1 MKEYATD
8 SLSSRLPNL
17 LPEFVR
23 EESPALEA
31 FLKSYFEYLEAEII
45 TLSSQSVLDNL
56 SLEDG
61 IGDLLLESDTSFSP
75 TSESSK
81 IITEQSVL
89 NPTLNASPFTK
100 GEFIVGS
107 KSKSVARIDIV
118 IDNKIYVDT
127 ISGNGFLKGET
138 ITGRESKQ
146 TGVVGNFKQNSVLAS
161 NKLLDYSDIDRTS
174 EEFLQYFQNDFIPS
188 LDIGST
194 VDRRLTIK
202 HIKDLYQTKGTAE
215 SVQFLMRLL
224 YGQDATIRYPDN
236 ETIYLNESDYSQV
249 RRMRVQ
255 VNSAPP
261 QATDRIIQY
270 TSGTKT
276 VEAESVVENVFVDS
290 VEDRK
295 YSIEITDNHIGEFTQ
310 GSTVTFIDRDGL
322 TEYTGTVIGVVNN
335 VSDESSSTYISHD
348 DNGDILLESGQPA
361 VYDGTYDGTQS
372 NTESTFDGGLLLE
385 ESSLGSLY
393 SFNDKILFSGSKNN
407 TDASECQARVDGLS
421 KGGITHIY
429 IEEGGQD
436 YEGGDL
442 IVFENAGTQGG
453 GAEAVIGSV
462 GDEVLLEGGS
472 TFGHYEVTA
481 TAGQTLVGGPGVRD
495 DNGNLIIFNDNT
507 LKVFVDDVLQ
517 TPNTSYTTH
526 DYSHKNDRVVFTTPL
541 TAGQRVDMYTEFNQL
556 LYESGEEINLETTVG
571 NIRSIKILSG
581 GAGYQS
587 VPTAFPGGYI
597 YFDNLTGFVEDEV
610 VTGGISNATA
620 TIVRIEED
628 KKRLV
633 VKRLSTDTGAFQ
645 NGETI
650 NGGTSLTARANTQA
664 SVSSGTG
671 GKIFCFSDEI
681 GGVKSINIIEQG
693 KDYTSDS
700 VVSNSSVFPMLITTP
715 TNTLNKGVVITG
727 QASGTTAEVVDYDAD
742 RHILKYTNLDGH
754 FLINEVVTYQ
764 NTDQFTILRSNP
776 YNARGKFGGEGI
788 IQEQFVTD
796 KGHVNAAASNL
807 QDSRYYQTHSYV
819 IKVGESINKYRSVV
833 KDLLHPAGHIFF
845 GEVALENSISGQTR
859 TSKFQPTIIMVM
871 EPVLSVSNAFANS
884 LRTYLLHADMTA
896 TGPEGGI
903 GLLTLDEAGQPTY
916 NTDPRTGGSITEPD
930 TEYGDSK
937 MRNRHMNILKIVN
950 KSIPSLRVDNVR
962 GVVRSVG
969 SVNLMDNQITL
980 DYHNRKFV
988 AADQG
993 KLIDMFQPS
1002 EEVLIM
1008 ENGDR
1013 IQLEDPACLIR
1024 FEEREFAEV
1033 KGEFGDR
1040 ILSEDGEYL
1049 LRLESETVQ
1058 DEVLYFLSE
1067 RTPDYN
1073 DKFFYM
1079 EDGTR
1084 IVDEEGHGIL
1094 DENSS
1099 DTGHTPYT
1107 FASFGTNF
1115 KSLNTITGQRTYKIS
1130 YYLKD
1135 ETDEDDIMLEDGY
1148 GNILSEES
1156 EPEGLR
1162 ISDLNDYYPNLWI
1175 PEFKQRELKRTNITY
1190 SAYVKSA

>member
-81 IITEQSVL
+81 IITEQSIL
-89 NPTLNASPFTK
+89 NPTLLASPFTK
-100 GEFIVGS
+100 GEYVVGT

-118 IDNKIYVDT
+118 VGDKIYVNT

-146 TGVVGNFKQNSVLAS
+146 TGVVGSFKQNSVLAN

-261 QATDRIIQY
+261 QQTDRIIQY

-290 VEDRK
+290 VEDKK
-295 YSIEITDNHIGEFTQ
+295 YSLEITDNHIGNFTQ
-310 GSTVTFIDRDGL
+310 GSTVTFIDRDGI
-322 TEYTGTVIGVVNN
+322 TEYTGTVIGVVND
-335 VSDESSSTYISHD
+335 VSDESSSTYISHND
-348 DNGDILLESGQPA
+348 SGDLLLESGQPA
-361 VYDGTYDGTQS
+361 VYVGTYDGTQS
-372 NTESTFDGGLLLE
+372 NTESTFGGGLLLE
-385 ESSLGSLY
+385 ESSIGSLY
-393 SFNDKILFSGSKNN
+393 SLNDKVFFAGSKNN
-407 TDASECQARVDGLS
+407 TNASECQARVDGLS
-421 KGGITHIY
+421 KGGITKIF
-429 IEEGGQD
+429 IETGGQN

-517 TPNTSYTTH
+517 TPNTSYTTN
-526 DYSHKNDRVVFTTPL
+526 DYSHKNDRVTFTNAL
-541 TAGQRVDMYTEFNQL
+541 SAGQRVDMYTEFNQL
-556 LYESGEEINLETTVG
+556 LYENGEEINLETTVG

-581 GAGYQS
+581 GAGYQTI
-587 VPTAFPGGYI
+587 PTAFPGGYI
-597 YFDNLTGFVEDEV
+597 YFDDLSGFVLNEVLTGG
-610 VTGGISNATA
+610 TSNATA
-620 TIVRIEED
+620 TIIKIEED
-628 KKRLV
+628 KKRVV

-650 NGGTSLTARANTQA
+650 NGGTSLTARANTQV

-681 GGVKSINIIEQG
+681 GGIKSLNIIEQG
-693 KDYTSDS
+693 RDYTEDS
-700 VVSNSSVFPMLITTP
+700 VVSDKSVFPMLITTP
-715 TNTLNKGVVITG
+715 TNTVNKGVTITG
-727 QASGTTAEVVDYDAD
+727 QSSGTTAEVVDYDAD
-742 RHILKYTNLDGH
+742 RHILKYTNLEGH
-754 FLINEVVTYQ
+754 FLIDEVVTYQ
-764 NTDQFTILRSNP
+764 NTDQFKVMKSNP

-796 KGHVNAAASNL
+796 KGHVNASASNL

-819 IKVGESINKYRSVV
+819 IKVGESINKYRSTV

-884 LRTYLLHADMTA
+884 LRTYLLHADMSA

-903 GLLTLDEAGQPTY
+903 GLLTLDEAGQPVY

-950 KSIPSLRVDNVR
+950 KSIPSVRTDNVR

-969 SVNLMDNQITL
+969 SINLMDNQDTL

-993 KLIDMFQPS
+993 KIVDLYQPS
-1002 EEVLIM
+1002 EEILVMEDGGKIELEEEACIM
-1008 ENGDR
+1008 
-1013 IQLEDPACLIR
+1013 R
-1024 FEEREFAEV
+1024 FEERRFAEV
-1033 KGEFGDR
+1033 KGEAGDR
-1040 ILSEDGEYL
+1040 IISEDNETL
-1049 LRLESETVQ
+1049 IRLESATTTEETQ
-1058 DEVLYFLSE
+1058 YFVSE
-1067 RTPDYN
+1067 RNPDLN
-1073 DKFFYM
+1073 DKYTLF
-1079 EDGTR
+1079 ENGDR
-1084 IVDEEGHGIL
+1084 IVFEDESAMI
-1094 DENSS
+1094 DEQSS
-1099 DTGHTPYT
+1099 DSSVPSTT

-1115 KSLNTITGQRTYKIS
+1115 KSLNTITGQRIYDIS

-1135 ETDEDDIMLEDGY
+1135 ETDGDDILLEDGY

-1156 EPEGLR
+1156 KPEGLR
-1162 ISDLNDYYPNLWI
+1162 ISDLNDYYPNLFI
-1175 PEFKQRELKRTNITY
+1175 PEFEKRELKRTNITY
-1190 SAYVKSA
+1190 SAYIKSA

>member
-81 IITEQSVL
+81 IITEQSIL

-100 GEFIVGS
+100 GEFIVGT
-107 KSKSVARIDIV
+107 KSKSVAKIDIV
-118 IDNKIYVDT
+118 IGDKIYVDT

-146 TGVVGNFKQNSVLAS
+146 TGVIGSFKQNSVLAN
-161 NKLLDYSDIDRTS
+161 NKLLDYSDVDRTS
-174 EEFLQYFQNDFIPS
+174 EEFLQYFQNDFIPA

-255 VNSAPP
+255 VQSAPP
-261 QATDRIIQY
+261 TATDRIIQY
-270 TSGTKT
+270 TTGTSII
-276 VEAESVVENVFVDS
+276 EAESVIENVFVDS
-290 VEDRK
+290 VEDKK
-295 YSIEITDNHIGEFTQ
+295 YSIEITDNHIGTFTQ
-310 GSTVTFIDRDGL
+310 GSTVVFIDRDGL
-322 TEYTGTVIGVVNN
+322 TEYTGTVIGVVNG
-335 VSDESSSTYISHD
+335 VSDESSSTYISHND
-348 DNGDILLESGQPA
+348 SGDILLETG
-361 VYDGTYDGTQS
+361 
-372 NTESTFDGGLLLE
+372 GGLLLE
-385 ESSLGSLY
+385 ESSIGSLY
-393 SFNDKILFSGSKNN
+393 TLNDKVFFAGSKNN
-407 TDASECQARVDGLS
+407 TNASECQARVDGLS
-421 KGGITHIY
+421 KGGVTHIY
-429 IEEGGQD
+429 IETGGTN

-442 IVFENAGTQGG
+442 IVFENAGTQGS

-472 TFGHYEVTA
+472 VFGHYEYTA
-481 TAGQTLVGGPGVRD
+481 TGGENQVGGPGVRD

-517 TPNTSYTTH
+517 TPNTSYTTR
-526 DYSHKNDRVVFTTPL
+526 DYSHKNDRVVFTNSL
-541 TAGQRVDMYTEFNQL
+541 TNGQRVDLYTEFNQL
-556 LYESGEEINLETTVG
+556 VYEDGEEINLETTVG
-571 NIRSIKILSG
+571 NIRSVKILSG
-581 GAGYQS
+581 GAGYQT

-597 YFDNLTGFVEDEV
+597 YMDDLTGFQVNEV
-610 VTGGISNATA
+610 VTGGTSGATA
-620 TIVRIEED
+620 TVIRIEPNN
-628 KKRLV
+628 KRLV
-633 VKRLSTDTGAFQ
+633 VKRLSTDTGEFS

-650 NGGTSLTARANTQA
+650 NGGTSLTARANTQTN
-664 SVSSGTG
+664 VSSGTG

-681 GGVKSINIIEQG
+681 GGIKSLNIIEQG
-693 KDYTSDS
+693 RDYINDS
-700 VVSNSSVFPMLITTP
+700 VVSNKSVFPMLITTP
-715 TNTLNKGVVITG
+715 TNTLNKGVTITG
-727 QASGTTAEVVDYDAD
+727 QSSGTTAEVVSYDAD

-754 FLINEVVTYQ
+754 FLIDEVVIYQ
-764 NTDQFTILRSNP
+764 NTDQFEVMKSNP

-788 IQEQFVTD
+788 IQEQFLTD
-796 KGHVNAAASNL
+796 KGHVNASASNI
-807 QDSRYYQTHSYV
+807 QDSKYYQTHSYV
-819 IKVGESINKYRSVV
+819 IKVGESINKYRSTV
-833 KDLLHPAGHIFF
+833 KDLLHPAGHVFF
-845 GEVALENSISGQTR
+845 GEVALENSIGGNIASSR
-859 TSKFQPTIIMVM
+859 FQPTIIMVM

-884 LRTYLLHADMTA
+884 LRTYLLHADMSA

-903 GLLTLDEAGQPTY
+903 GLLTLDEAGQPVY
-916 NTDPRTGGSITEPD
+916 NTDPRTGGSITEPN

-950 KSIPSLRVDNVR
+950 KSIPSVRTDNVR
-962 GVVRSVG
+962 GVIRSVG
-969 SVNLMDNQITL
+969 SINLMDNQITL
-980 DYHNRKFV
+980 DYQNRKFV

-993 KLIDMFQPS
+993 KIQDLYQPS
-1002 EEVLIM
+1002 EETLVM
-1008 ENGDR
+1008 EDGNR
-1013 IQLEDPACLIR
+1013 IELEEQVSLMR

-1040 ILSEDGEYL
+1040 IISEDGETL
-1049 LRLESETVQ
+1049 LRLETATTTKEIQ
-1058 DEVLYFLSE
+1058 YFVSE
-1067 RTPDYN
+1067 RNPDLN
-1073 DKFFYM
+1073 DKFTLF
-1079 EDGTR
+1079 EDGDR
-1084 IVDEEGHGIL
+1084 IVFEDNGAMIDEQ
-1094 DENSS
+1094 SS
-1099 DTGHTPYT
+1099 DSSVPSTT

-1115 KSLNTITGQRTYKIS
+1115 KSLNTITGQRTYRIS

-1135 ETDEDDIMLEDGY
+1135 ETDEDDIMLENGY

-1156 EPEGLR
+1156 VPEGLR
-1162 ISDLNDYYPNLWI
+1162 LNDLNDYYPNLFI
-1175 PEFKQRELKRTNITY
+1175 PEFEKRELKRTNITY
-1190 SAYVKSA
+1190 SAYIKSA

>member
-31 FLKSYFEYLEAEII
+31 FIKSYFEYLESEII

-61 IGDLLLESDTSFSP
+61 LGDLLLETDTDFSP
-75 TSESSK
+75 NAESSK

-100 GEFIVGS
+100 GEFVVGS

-118 IDNKIYVDT
+118 VGDKIYVDT

-161 NKLLDYSDIDRTS
+161 NKLLDYSDVDRTS

-270 TSGTKT
+270 TSGTKI
-276 VEAESVVENVFVDS
+276 VEAESVIENVFVDS

-348 DNGDILLESGQPA
+348 DSGDILLETG
-361 VYDGTYDGTQS
+361 
-372 NTESTFDGGLLLE
+372 GGLLLE

-526 DYSHKNDRVVFTTPL
+526 DYSHKNDRVTFTTPL

-556 LYESGEEINLETTVG
+556 LYENGEEINLETTVG

-597 YFDNLTGFVEDEV
+597 YFDDLTGFVEDEV

-650 NGGTSLTARANTQA
+650 NGGTSLTARANTQV

-693 KDYTSDS
+693 RDYTSDS

-754 FLINEVVTYQ
+754 FLIDEVVTYQ

-859 TSKFQPTIIMVM
+859 TSRFQPTIIMVM

-969 SVNLMDNQITL
+969 SINLMDNQITL

-993 KLIDMFQPS
+993 KIQDLYQPTEEILIMEDGSRIELEEEACIMRFEERVHAEVKGEAGDRIIS
-1002 EEVLIM
+1002 EDGETLIRLETATTTEEVQYFVSERNPDLNDKYTLF

-1013 IQLEDPACLIR
+1013 IVFEDNSAMI
-1024 FEEREFAEV
+1024 
-1033 KGEFGDR
+1033 
-1040 ILSEDGEYL
+1040 
-1049 LRLESETVQ
+1049 
-1058 DEVLYFLSE
+1058 DEQ
-1067 RTPDYN
+1067 
-1073 DKFFYM
+1073 
-1079 EDGTR
+1079 
-1084 IVDEEGHGIL
+1084 
-1094 DENSS
+1094 SS
-1099 DTGHTPYT
+1099 DSSVPPTT

-1135 ETDEDDIMLEDGY
+1135 ETDEDDILMEDGY

-1162 ISDLNDYYPNLWI
+1162 VSDLNDYYPNLFI
-1175 PEFKQRELKRTNITY
+1175 PEFEKRELKRTNITY

>member
-17 LPEFVR
+17 LPEYVR

-31 FLKSYFEYLEAEII
+31 FIKSYFEYLESEII

-61 IGDLLLESDTSFSP
+61 VGDLLLESDTSFSP
-75 TSESSK
+75 ESETSR
-81 IITEQSVL
+81 IITEQSIL
-89 NPTLNASPFTK
+89 NPTLLASPFEK
-100 GEFIVGS
+100 GEFVVGS

-118 IDNKIYVDT
+118 IDNKIYVET

-236 ETIYLNESDYSQV
+236 ETIYLNQSDYSQV

-261 QATDRIIQY
+261 QQTDRIIQY
-270 TSGTKT
+270 QTGTKII
-276 VEAESVVENVFVDS
+276 EAESVVENVFVDS

-295 YSIEITDNHIGEFTQ
+295 YSLEITDNHIGEFTQ
-310 GSTVTFIDRDGL
+310 GSIVTFIDRDGI
-322 TEYTGTVIGVVNN
+322 TEYTGTVIGVLNDI
-335 VSDESSSTYISHD
+335 SDQSSSTYISHND
-348 DNGDILLESGQPA
+348 SGDILLETG
-361 VYDGTYDGTQS
+361 
-372 NTESTFDGGLLLE
+372 GGLLLE
-385 ESSLGSLY
+385 ESSVGSLY
-393 SFNDKILFSGSKNN
+393 SLNEKVFFAGSKTNSN
-407 TDASECQARVDGLS
+407 ASEAEARVDGLS
-421 KGGITHIY
+421 KGGITEIY
-429 IEEGGQD
+429 IEEGGQN

-442 IVFENAGTQGG
+442 IVFENEGTQGG

-472 TFGHYEVTA
+472 VFGHYEVTA
-481 TAGQTLVGGPGVRD
+481 TANQTLVGGPGVRD

-517 TPNTSYTTH
+517 TPNTSYTTK
-526 DYSHKNDRVVFTTPL
+526 DYSHKNDRVTFTTPL
-541 TAGQRVDMYTEFNQL
+541 SAGQRVDMYTEFNQL
-556 LYESGEEINLETTVG
+556 LYEDDEPINLETTVG

-581 GAGYQS
+581 GAGYQT

-597 YFDNLTGFVEDEV
+597 YFDDLTGFVENEV
-610 VTGGISNATA
+610 VTGGTSNATA
-620 TIVRIEED
+620 TIIRIEKD
-628 KKRLV
+628 NKRVV

-645 NGETI
+645 NGEVIT
-650 NGGTSLTARANTQA
+650 GGTSLTERANTQA

-681 GGVKSINIIEQG
+681 GGITSLNIIEQG
-693 KDYTSDS
+693 RDYTEDS
-700 VVSNSSVFPMLITTP
+700 VVSNKSVFPMLITTP
-715 TNTLNKGVVITG
+715 TNTLNKGVIITG
-727 QASGTTAEVVDYDAD
+727 QSSGSTAEVVDYDAD

-754 FLINEVVTYQ
+754 FLIDEVVTYQ
-764 NTDQFTILRSNP
+764 NTDQFEVMKSNP

-788 IQEQFVTD
+788 IQEQFLTD
-796 KGHVNAAASNL
+796 KGHVNASASNL

-819 IKVGESINKYRSVV
+819 IKVGESINKYRAVV

-884 LRTYLLHADMTA
+884 IRTYLLHADMTA

-903 GLLTLDEAGQPTY
+903 GLLTLDEAGQPTH
-916 NTDPRTGGSITEPD
+916 NTDPRTGGSITEPR
-930 TEYGDSK
+930 TEYGDSSH
-937 MRNRHMNILKIVN
+937 RNRHMNILKIVN
-950 KSIPSLRVDNVR
+950 KSIPSVNIGNAR

-969 SVNLMDNQITL
+969 SINLMDNQITL

-993 KLIDMFQPS
+993 KIQDMYQPS
-1002 EEVLIM
+1002 EEILIM
-1008 ENGDR
+1008 EDGSR
-1013 IQLEDPACLIR
+1013 IELEEEACIMR
-1024 FEEREFAEV
+1024 FEERVHAEV
-1033 KGEFGDR
+1033 KGEAGDR
-1040 ILSEDGEYL
+1040 IISEDGETL
-1049 LRLESETVQ
+1049 IRLETATTTEEVQYFVSEKN
-1058 DEVLYFLSE
+1058 
-1067 RTPDYN
+1067 PDLN
-1073 DKFFYM
+1073 DKYTLF
-1079 EDGTR
+1079 EDGDR
-1084 IVDEEGHGIL
+1084 VIFEDGSAMIDEQ
-1094 DENSS
+1094 SS
-1099 DTGHTPYT
+1099 DSSVPSTT

-1135 ETDEDDIMLEDGY
+1135 ETDEDDILMEDGY

-1162 ISDLNDYYPNLWI
+1162 VNDLNDYYPNLFI
-1175 PEFKQRELKRTNITY
+1175 PEFEKRELKRTNITY

>member
-31 FLKSYFEYLEAEII
+31 FIKAYFEYLESEII

-61 IGDLLLESDTSFSP
+61 LGDLLLETDTDFSP
-75 TSESSK
+75 NAESSK
-81 IITEQSVL
+81 IITEQSIL
-89 NPTLNASPFTK
+89 NPTLTASPFTK

-118 IDNKIYVDT
+118 IEDKIYVDT

-224 YGQDATIRYPDN
+224 YGQDATIRYPDD

-261 QATDRIIQY
+261 QQTDRIIQY
-270 TSGTKT
+270 TSGTKI
-276 VEAESVVENVFVDS
+276 VEAESVIENVFVDS

-348 DNGDILLESGQPA
+348 DSGDILLETG
-361 VYDGTYDGTQS
+361 
-372 NTESTFDGGLLLE
+372 GGLLLE

-429 IEEGGQD
+429 IEEGGQN

-526 DYSHKNDRVVFTTPL
+526 DYSHKNDRVTFTTPL

-556 LYESGEEINLETTVG
+556 LYEDGDEINLETTVG

-597 YFDNLTGFVEDEV
+597 YFDDLTGFVEDEV
-610 VTGGISNATA
+610 VTGGVSNATA

-693 KDYTSDS
+693 RDYTSDS

-754 FLINEVVTYQ
+754 FLIDEVVTYQ

-796 KGHVNAAASNL
+796 KGHINAAASNL

-859 TSKFQPTIIMVM
+859 TSRFQPTIIMVM

-903 GLLTLDEAGQPTY
+903 GLLTLDEAGQPVY
-916 NTDPRTGGSITEPD
+916 NTDPRTGGAITEPD

-950 KSIPSLRVDNVR
+950 KSIPSLKVDNVR

-969 SVNLMDNQITL
+969 SINLMDNQITL

-993 KLIDMFQPS
+993 KIQDMYQPT
-1002 EEVLIM
+1002 EEILIM
-1008 ENGDR
+1008 EDGSR
-1013 IQLEDPACLIR
+1013 IELEEEACIMR
-1024 FEEREFAEV
+1024 FEERVHAEV
-1033 KGEFGDR
+1033 KGEVGDR
-1040 ILSEDGEYL
+1040 IISEDGETL
-1049 LRLESETVQ
+1049 IRLETATTTEEVQ
-1058 DEVLYFLSE
+1058 YFVSE
-1067 RTPDYN
+1067 RNPDLN
-1073 DKFFYM
+1073 DKYTLF
-1079 EDGTR
+1079 EDGDR
-1084 IVDEEGHGIL
+1084 IVFEDNSAMIDEQ
-1094 DENSS
+1094 SS
-1099 DTGHTPYT
+1099 DSSVPPTT

-1135 ETDEDDIMLEDGY
+1135 ETDEDDILMEDGY

-1162 ISDLNDYYPNLWI
+1162 ISDLNDYYPNLFI
-1175 PEFKQRELKRTNITY
+1175 PEFEKRELKRTNITY

>member
-31 FLKSYFEYLEAEII
+31 FIKSYFEYLESEII

-61 IGDLLLESDTSFSP
+61 VGDLLLESDTSFSP
-75 TSESSK
+75 ESETSR
-81 IITEQSVL
+81 IITEQSIL
-89 NPTLNASPFTK
+89 NPTLLASPFEK
-100 GEFIVGS
+100 GEFVVGS

-118 IDNKIYVDT
+118 IDNKIYVET

-261 QATDRIIQY
+261 QQTDRIIQY
-270 TSGTKT
+270 TAGTKL

-310 GSTVTFIDRDGL
+310 GSTVTFVDRDGI
-322 TEYTGTVIGVVNN
+322 TEYTGTVIGVL
-335 VSDESSSTYISHD
+335 SDITDQSSSTYISHND
-348 DNGDILLESGQPA
+348 SGDILLETG
-361 VYDGTYDGTQS
+361 
-372 NTESTFDGGLLLE
+372 GGLLLE
-385 ESSLGSLY
+385 ESSVGSLY
-393 SFNDKILFSGSKNN
+393 SLNEKVFFAGSKTNSN
-407 TDASECQARVDGLS
+407 ASEAEARVDGLS
-421 KGGITHIY
+421 KGGITEIY
-429 IEEGGQD
+429 IEEGGQN

-472 TFGHYEVTA
+472 VFGHYEVTA
-481 TAGQTLVGGPGVRD
+481 TANQTLVGGPGVRD

-517 TPNTSYTTH
+517 TPNTSYTTR
-526 DYSHKNDRVVFTTPL
+526 DYSHKNDRVTFTTPL
-541 TAGQRVDMYTEFNQL
+541 SAGQRVDMYTEFNQL
-556 LYESGEEINLETTVG
+556 LYEDGEEINLETTVG

-581 GAGYQS
+581 GAGYQT

-597 YFDNLTGFVEDEV
+597 YFDDLTGFVENEV
-610 VTGGISNATA
+610 VTGGTSNATA
-620 TIVRIEED
+620 TIIRIEKD
-628 KKRLV
+628 KKRVV

-650 NGGTSLTARANTQA
+650 TGETSLTQRANTQA

-681 GGVKSINIIEQG
+681 GGITSLNIIEQG
-693 KDYTSDS
+693 RDYTEDS
-700 VVSNSSVFPMLITTP
+700 VVSNKSVFPMLITTP
-715 TNTLNKGVVITG
+715 TNTLNKDVIITG
-727 QASGTTAEVVDYDAD
+727 QSSGTTAKVVDYDAD
-742 RHILKYTNLDGH
+742 RHILKYKDLDGQ
-754 FLINEVVTYQ
+754 FLVDEIVTYQ
-764 NTDQFTILRSNP
+764 NTDQFSVLKSNP

-788 IQEQFVTD
+788 IQEQFLTD
-796 KGHVNAAASNL
+796 KGHVNASASNL

-819 IKVGESINKYRSVV
+819 IKVGESINKYRAVV

-916 NTDPRTGGSITEPD
+916 NTDPRTGGSISEPD

-950 KSIPSLRVDNVR
+950 KSIPSVRVDNVR

-969 SVNLMDNQITL
+969 SINLMDNQITL

-993 KLIDMFQPS
+993 KIQDMYQPS
-1002 EEVLIM
+1002 EEILIM
-1008 ENGDR
+1008 EDGSR
-1013 IQLEDPACLIR
+1013 IELEEEACIMR
-1024 FEEREFAEV
+1024 FEERVHAEV
-1033 KGEFGDR
+1033 KGEAGDR
-1040 ILSEDGEYL
+1040 IISEDGETL
-1049 LRLESETVQ
+1049 IRLETATTTEEVQYFVSEKN
-1058 DEVLYFLSE
+1058 
-1067 RTPDYN
+1067 PDLN
-1073 DKFFYM
+1073 DKYTLF
-1079 EDGTR
+1079 EDGDR
-1084 IVDEEGHGIL
+1084 IIFEDGSAMIDEQ
-1094 DENSS
+1094 SS
-1099 DTGHTPYT
+1099 DSSVPSTT

-1135 ETDEDDIMLEDGY
+1135 ETDEDDILMEDGY

-1162 ISDLNDYYPNLWI
+1162 ISDLNDYYPNLFI
-1175 PEFKQRELKRTNITY
+1175 PEFEKRELKRTNITY